1 MRILTLP
8 ASFLLAFLL
17 YLPFP
22 SVVMLR
28 DRALCALHA
37 RIVRL
42 FTGKKG
48 RADEKAAL
56 AFFLLALSGCA
67 ALIGAIHPLCAA
79 VICAPV
85 FSAPACLS
93 LSASVKRT
101 LDSGAFADNFSDY
114 EAQVRETCADF
125 APPFV
130 TGACAPWCCWPSV
143 RRSIWAARWH
153 GPMPACAPVRRAAPP
168 PAASQRRYPARQNP
182 SSWCCSYSAAAP
194 WGAIPWRTDGKG
206 ARSRLLSILG
216 IADGEARTHAP
227 VSGDIVQAAFLCCFC
242 MVLLAVLLSLVLLP
256 LV

>member
-125 APPFV
+125 APAFV
-130 TGACAPWCCWPSV
+130 TGACAPMVLLAIGTPLYLGSALAWPV
-143 RRSIWAARWH
+143 
-153 GPMPACAPVRRAAPP
+153 PACAPVRRAAPP
-168 PAASQRRYPARQNP
+168 PAASPERYPARQNP
-182 SSWCCSYSAAAP
+182 SSWCARTRC
-194 WGAIPWRTDGKG
+194 GAVGRNPLRTDGKG

>member
-22 SVVMLR
+22 SAVSLR

-48 RADEKAAL
+48 RADENAAL

-67 ALIGAIHPLCAA
+67 AVLCAIHPLCAA
-79 VICAPV
+79 VLCAPV
-85 FSAPACLS
+85 FSAPALLP
-93 LSASVKRT
+93 LSASIKRT
-101 LDSGAFADNFSDY
+101 LDSGAFADSFPAY
-114 EAQVRETCADF
+114 EAQVRATCADF
-125 APPFV
+125 APAFV
-130 TGACAPWCCWPSV
+130 TCACAPMVLLAIGTPLYLGGALA
-143 RRSIWAARWH
+143 WAYTGLR
-153 GPMPACAPVRRAAPP
+153 ACAERSPIARRIAEGISRAAESLFV
-168 PAASQRRYPARQNP
+168 ALLVLCCGAVGRNP
-182 SSWCCSYSAAAP
+182 LRTGGS
-194 WGAIPWRTDGKG
+194 GAT
-206 ARSRLLSILG
+206 SRLMSILG

-242 MVLLAVLLSLVLLP
+242 MVLLAIVLTLLLLP

>member
-22 SVVMLR
+22 SVVTLR

-67 ALIGAIHPLCAA
+67 ALIGAIHPLCAS

-125 APPFV
+125 APAFV
-130 TGACAPWCCWPSV
+130 TGACAPMVLLAIGTPLYLGSALAWAYAGLRACAVCCP
-143 RRSIWAARWH
+143 AARRISE
-153 GPMPACAPVRRAAPP
+153 AISRAAESLFVVLLVLCCG
-168 PAASQRRYPARQNP
+168 AVGRNP
-182 SSWCCSYSAAAP
+182 L
-194 WGAIPWRTDGKG
+194 RTDGKG